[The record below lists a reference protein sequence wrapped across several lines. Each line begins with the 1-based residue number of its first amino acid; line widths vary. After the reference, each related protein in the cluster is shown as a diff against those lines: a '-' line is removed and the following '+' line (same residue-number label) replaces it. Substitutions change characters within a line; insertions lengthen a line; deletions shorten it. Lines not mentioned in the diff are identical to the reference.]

1 MQARG
6 VALTNCAGPATGHV
20 AAAQAG
26 AGGAARAPCTAVAGA
41 WTGARVAWYG
51 VAVLTLTQVV
61 SYIDRFLP
69 SLLVGPL
76 KADLHLSDLQ
86 MGFLLGPAFG
96 VLYVLMGL
104 PIGWLA
110 DRVNRR
116 ALLATG
122 VTVWCAMTAAASVVR
137 SFVPLFATRL
147 GVGLGEATVAPC
159 AVSLISDYF
168 PRATRSRALSVFM
181 SGTFLGAGSAFLF
194 GGPLVHRITA
204 LGAVTLGPLGE
215 LRAWQLAFLLIGTPG
230 LVLAAL
236 LLTVRE
242 PARRERIAQGITLDS
257 AGQVSLSGALRF
269 IRQHWRAFG
278 LLFVGSGCTVTLG
291 SLVLWNVALFERTW
305 GWSVRDVGIATGV
318 AFFTGGPLGTA
329 LGMWLTNRWIAR
341 GRKDATARALLT
353 GLALAIPGF
362 ALYPLMPSTSLAMA
376 AIFLAFTGQ
385 AAAAAAG
392 PACLASITPGQMR
405 SQGMA
410 IYYLVISI
418 AGQLLG
424 PLPVGWMTDLFAD
437 PAKLRYAMTIEALAV
452 GVPGVLLARAAL
464 GSYRRHVEQLE
475 TLIDASAGG
484 AVHA

>member
-26 AGGAARAPCTAVAGA
+26 AGGAARTPYTADAGA

-86 MGFLLGPAFG
+86 MGFLLGPGFG

-122 VTVWCAMTAAASVVR
+122 VAVWCAMTAAASVVR
-137 SFVPLFATRL
+137 SFAPLFATRL

-168 PRATRSRALSVFM
+168 PRATRARALSVFM

-204 LGAVTLGPLGE
+204 LGAVPLGPLGE

-242 PARRERIAQGITLDS
+242 PARRERTG
-257 AGQVSLSGALRF
+257 GQVSLSGALRF

-291 SLVLWNVALFERTW
+291 SLVLWNTAMFDRTW
-305 GWSVRDVGIATGV
+305 GWSVRDVGIATGL
-318 AFFTGGPLGTA
+318 AFFTGGPVGTA
-329 LGMWLTNRWIAR
+329 LGMWLTNRWIVR

-376 AIFLAFTGQ
+376 AVFLAFTGQ
-385 AAAAAAG
+385 ATAAAAG
-392 PACLASITPGQMR
+392 PACLASIAPGQMR
-405 SQGMA
+405 SQAMA
-410 IYYLVISI
+410 IYYLFISI

-437 PAKLRYAMTIEALAV
+437 PAKLRYAMSIEALAV